1 MPRKNKNAHKIGP
14 VEEIENA
21 KALDA
26 KAGVPTNSGVAKLVD
41 APPMREPSKEDS
53 GRGGVQGESAQVALP
68 HAGSSPAPATNLTYD
83 SREKLLLK
91 YAAEQWVDGF
101 FADFTD
107 TSELAELTCRLG
119 VRVLASIICS
129 KDPEFADTKDKIAAM
144 RVVLNI
150 EYGENASM
158 SPEKFLPIPPV
169 LAIPTGGTENIDAS
183 MEKFRK
189 LSGKK

>member
-1 MPRKNKNAHKIGP
+1 MPASQGVVMPRKPKNAHRIGP
-14 VEEIENA
+14 LEEAENA

-26 KAGVPTNSGVAKLVD
+26 AAGVPDHLAKVSGASDTEPLPDSKSNYLHD
-41 APPMREPSKEDS
+41 AAM
-53 GRGGVQGESAQVALP
+53 GL
-68 HAGSSPAPATNLTYD
+68 LTYD

-91 YAAEQWVDGF
+91 YASEQWVDGF
-101 FADFTD
+101 FADFTN

-158 SPEKFLPIPPV
+158 SPEKFLTPPPV
-169 LAIPTGGTENIDAS
+169 ATIPVGGTENIDAS
-183 MEKFRK
+183 VEKFKR
-189 LSGKK
+189 LSGAKR